1 MTTRQI
7 LSATPPTRLA
17 IFGTGG
23 HGREIA
29 WLAEQTGIQREKI
42 AFVVNAE
49 HFLGSKINGHPV
61 YTLESGTC
69 DGWPCVVAI
78 GDPLARMYVASL
90 CAAHEMSPV
99 SLIHPGVAIHE
110 TTYIGRGVVIA
121 AGVLLTVNTS
131 LGEHV
136 HINIGA
142 SISHDADIGDGTT
155 VSPGA
160 RIAGHVHIG
169 QRVFI
174 GIGATI
180 INGSSSDPLV
190 IGDDAHIAAGSC
202 VVANVGRSMRVMG
215 VPARP
220 R

>member
-1 MTTRQI
+1 MTMRQVQ
-7 LSATPPTRLA
+7 SATLPRLA
-17 IFGTGG
+17 VFGTGG
-23 HGREIA
+23 HGRETA

-42 AFVVNAE
+42 AFVVNAN
-49 HFLGSKINGHPV
+49 HFVASKINGLPV
-61 YTLESGTC
+61 HTLESGTC

-78 GDPLARMYVASL
+78 GDPLARMHIASL
-90 CAAHEMSPV
+90 CAAHDMSPV
-99 SLIHPGVAIHE
+99 SLIHPTVAIHE
-110 TTYIGRGVVIA
+110 TTHVGRGAVIA
-121 AGVLLTVNTS
+121 AGVLLTVNTV

-155 VSPGA
+155 VSPGVH
-160 RIAGHVHIG
+160 IAGHVSIG

-190 IGDDAHIAAGSC
+190 VGDDAHIAAGSC
-202 VVANVGRSMRVMG
+202 VVGNVARGMRVMG